1 MSSRPARR
9 TDARAHERS
18 RGRTRA
24 RLTIN
29 RCPVCVSIDQA
40 LSVRTCPALWIAPGD
55 AGGSGLASFR
65 VARRGDSLL
74 CRSFWPVT
82 RSLSPMSR
90 PSAWAMLTVQPKVC
104 LTRDC
109 LWLVCIASRINNC
122 FIPKPNWSSCELNMA
137 SDIR

>member
-1 MSSRPARR
+1 MSSRPVRR

-18 RGRTRA
+18 PRRTRA

-40 LSVRTCPALWIAPGD
+40 LSVRTCPGLWISPGD

-65 VARRGDSLL
+65 VARPGDSLF
-74 CRSFWPVT
+74 CRPFRPVT
-82 RSLSPMSR
+82 RSLSPTSR
-90 PSAWAMLTVQPKVC
+90 PPTWAMPTVQPKVC

-109 LWLVCIASRINNC
+109 LWLVCIANCVNNC
-122 FIPKPNWSSCELNMA
+122 FIPKPDWCSCRLNMA
-137 SDIR
+137 SGIR